1 MTVKR
6 IYDIS
11 QEVFGCEVYAG
22 DPSPVRQQLVSMEN
36 GDVYNLTAFEMC
48 AHNGTHVDAPRHFLR
63 YGRAIDEIPLEH
75 TVGLATVVECTG
87 AMTARDARRILDT
100 AAERDAEAARRIL
113 IKGRATVSAE
123 AAQVFADA
131 KILLIASETQS
142 VGPEYSP
149 LAVHLTLLGAGVALL
164 EGVRLTD
171 VPPGTYLLSAAP
183 LALGGAD
190 GAPCRAVLIEI

>member
-1 MTVKR
+1 MKVKG

-11 QEVFGCEVYAG
+11 QEVFGCEVYSG
-22 DPSPVRQQLVSMEN
+22 DPSPVRKQLVSMEN

-63 YGRAIDEIPLEH
+63 YGRAINEIPLEH

-87 AMTARDARRILDT
+87 RMTARDARRILDT
-100 AAERDAEAARRIL
+100 AAERDAESARRIL
-113 IKGRATVSAE
+113 IKGRATVTAE
-123 AAQVFADA
+123 AARVFADA

-142 VGPEYSP
+142 VGPEQSP

-164 EGVRLTD
+164 EGIRLTD

>member
-1 MTVKR
+1 MQVKR

-11 QEVFGCEVYAG
+11 QEVFSCEVYSG
-22 DPSPVRQQLVSMEN
+22 DPSPVRKQLCSMEK

-63 YGRAIDEIPLEH
+63 YGRAIDEMPLEH
-75 TVGLATVVECTG
+75 TVGAATVVECTG
-87 AMTARDARRILDT
+87 TLTARDARRILDT
-100 AAERDAEAARRIL
+100 ARERDAEAARRIL

-123 AAQVFADA
+123 AAVVFAEA
-131 KILLIASETQS
+131 NILLIGSETQS
-142 VGPEYSP
+142 VGPVHAP
-149 LAVHLTLLGAGVALL
+149 LAVHLTLLGANVALL
-164 EGVRLTD
+164 EGIRLTD

>member
-48 AHNGTHVDAPRHFLR
+48 AHNGTHIDAPRHFLR

-75 TVGLATVVECTG
+75 TVGPATVVECTG